1 MTLPIPEIVF
11 KTPEEG
17 AKHLSR
23 LIVAEMRRQGLNDF
37 EIQMSTRLYLVGPGE
52 VARFLIF
59 DHLGVHGF
67 SKQKI
72 QTLIELI
79 PDEEMSAI
87 EMRIILNNPEASKL
101 DFVTALANEV
111 IRYLNMHTT

>member
-11 KTPEEG
+11 ETPEEG

-23 LIVAEMRRQGLNDF
+23 LTVAEMRRQGLNDF
-37 EIQMSTRLYLVGPGE
+37 EIQMSTRFNLVEPGE

-59 DHLGVHGF
+59 DQLEVRGF
-67 SKQKI
+67 SKQEI

-79 PDEEMSAI
+79 PDAEMSAI
-87 EMRIILNNPEASKL
+87 QMRIILNNSEDSKL
-101 DFVTALANEV
+101 YFVTALANEV